1 MKTLLLIL
9 SGSICS
15 VAQAQTTPTTETQA
29 LARQINQLMRDPQK
43 PKQELT
49 LTLAGCHAEQ
59 LIRDRGADVQ
69 TSQPLAVSFNRGD
82 SGWAMK
88 MDNGV
93 FEMKMSFEWANV
105 TALTYE
111 PTTNDKGQKHFNIKL
126 NNQKK
131 GSNTS
136 FSLPLFTTN
145 EAVVKDVTAR
155 LEKVRQ
161 RCQH

>member
-1 MKTLLLIL
+1 M
-9 SGSICS
+9 
-15 VAQAQTTPTTETQA
+15 AQAQTTPATETQA
-29 LARQINQLMRDPQK
+29 LARQINQLMRNPQK
-43 PKQELT
+43 PKQDMKLT
-49 LTLAGCHAEQ
+49 LDGCHAEQ

-111 PTTNDKGQKHFNIKL
+111 PVTDDKGQKHFNIKL

-131 GSNTS
+131 GSSSS
-136 FSLPLFTTN
+136 FSLPLFTSD

-155 LEKVRQ
+155 LEKLRK
-161 RCQH
+161 RCQK